1 MAYGLFS
8 NSLYPGNALLNYNLK
23 EHVSRVGGVGGRIG
37 LPHTLVDQSAV
48 Y

>member
-8 NSLYPGNALLNYNLK
+8 SSLHPGNALLNKNIK
-23 EHVSRVGGVGGRIG
+23 EHVSRAGGGGGIG
-37 LPHTLVDQSAV
+37 LPHTLLDQSAV

>member
-1 MAYGLFS
+1 MAYGFFS
-8 NSLYPGNALLNYNLK
+8 SSLHPGNALLNKNIK
-23 EHVSRVGGVGGRIG
+23 EHVSRAGGGEEIG